1 VGLVLLLFTFTQAYA
16 LAQSPGTFIQGQV
29 PSSQQSTPPTAS
41 FNWNSNGLTLN
52 TLDNSQAGSGSI
64 TSWQWDYG
72 DNQQAS
78 GQNPG
83 PHTYAS
89 PSSYNVSLV
98 IRNSNNQESRAFAG
112 VFASSGVTRSG
123 VSVGE
128 PGSGINVNLDIGSA
142 LRPMAVVL
150 LTTGMLL
157 AMAVAGGM
165 FTKAGW
171 NLIKPKPET
180 VRVRLKPTDLTQ
192 AIEADTVAVPPQ
204 VQVQAPTPPP
214 PPPQ

>member
-1 VGLVLLLFTFTQAYA
+1 M
-16 LAQSPGTFIQGQV
+16 
-29 PSSQQSTPPTAS
+29 
-41 FNWNSNGLTLN
+41 
-52 TLDNSQAGSGSI
+52 
-64 TSWQWDYG
+64 
-72 DNQQAS
+72 
-78 GQNPG
+78 
-83 PHTYAS
+83 
-89 PSSYNVSLV
+89 

-112 VFASSGVTRSG
+112 VFVSSGVTRSG

-128 PGSGINVNLDIGSA
+128 PGSGLNLNLDLGSA
-142 LRPMAVVL
+142 LLPMAVVL

-165 FTKAGW
+165 ITKAGW

-180 VRVRLKPTDLTQ
+180 VRVRLKPKDLTQ

-204 VQVQAPTPPP
+204 VQAPTPPP